1 MQPRFQPMPLAR
13 KREPFNHSDWL
24 FELKYDGFRA
34 LARIER
40 GKAQLISRNG
50 HPFASFSDLAES
62 MADSLPSGDDIV
74 LDGEI
79 VCLDRKGRPQFND
92 LLFRRGKPCFFAF
105 DLLYSDGKDW
115 RRDSLV
121 ERKAAL
127 RALLHRLPADS
138 RLRYADHIEGSG
150 IALFQSVCKLD
161 LEGIVAK
168 YKFALTGEKIHSAP
182 GTRSAIGAIHRWSDE
197 ICCSSATDTKNQ
209 FLAGTRAN
217 SLAQRPLKPLQSCLK
232 WCFPQC
238 DVAEFEQ

>member
-1 MQPRFQPMPLAR
+1 MPLSR
-13 KREPFNHSDWL
+13 RPRPFNHPEWL

-40 GKAQLISRNG
+40 GRGQLISRNR
-50 HPFASFSDLAES
+50 HPFASFFDLADS
-62 MADSLPSGDDIV
+62 IARSLPSDIV

-127 RALLHRLPADS
+127 RHMIHRLPADS
-138 RLRYADHIEGSG
+138 RLRFADHVEGSG
-150 IALFQSVCKLD
+150 VALFERVCELD

-168 YKFALTGEKIHSAP
+168 YRFGPYAGDHTLSTWYKIRNRSYSQMVGRDELFERDRHKEPVP
-182 GTRSAIGAIHRWSDE
+182 GWHACDLVCAE
-197 ICCSSATDTKNQ
+197 EATSERHTSK
-209 FLAGTRAN
+209 
-217 SLAQRPLKPLQSCLK
+217 
-232 WCFPQC
+232 
-238 DVAEFEQ
+238 